1 MHRERTQNR
10 PRREIDFALTLSL
23 LLALALS
30 VLAPSVLAQGKDP
43 KVSYFE
49 FGKVIALRGGTVEVE
64 TYDAHTRQFSKH
76 SYTFGKDTRSE
87 LLHVDDFVEVIYV
100 SSGGERT
107 LRRILVL
114 NEGIPNAGPPT
125 VSRATGT
132 AAVPAAAPKPS
143 SISFSAQTSTAPA
156 LPSTAVNLG
165 GASAPRS
172 ASIISV
178 PLGEAEAIAR
188 VRAPNK
194 KEIAREAPR
203 EECNRSSA
211 DWPHEP
217 VRLAVLDF
225 RYPTERE
232 EAHDQGTTGGGS
244 GTAVADLVF
253 GRLEGLPDFA
263 LSRGDRNRLY
273 RGDFAGAARIGRQLG
288 ADAVLA
294 GTFQPVGEVE
304 ENGLPRAYELRA
316 GIVDTCTGQLLM
328 RLSSAVCP
336 GGLDPG
342 LTGSSAAG
350 ACTRY
355 SVSPAQAADP
365 QAASS
370 SYKAALDALIRPL
383 ADNGP
388 PPHVEGS
395 AGVVSEVD
403 GRRVTIRLHS
413 GAHLHPGDQ
422 VGVHAWGLSKDPS
435 TYTLRNLHDE
445 EIGRVTL
452 SSVQGSTA
460 SGQYAGDIPPQ
471 PGETADLI
479 EP

>member
-1 MHRERTQNR
+1 MRL
-10 PRREIDFALTLSL
+10 IIVI
-23 LLALALS
+23 ALASS
-30 VLAPSVLAQGKDP
+30 VPAQENDAKA
-43 KVSYFE
+43 SYFE
-49 FGKVIALRGGTVEVE
+49 FGKVVALGKGTVEVE
-64 TYDAHTRQFSKH
+64 AYDAHTRHFARH
-76 SYTFGKDTRSE
+76 LYTFAKDTRAE
-87 LLHVDDFVEVIYV
+87 IVHLDDFVEVIYV
-100 SSGGERT
+100 PANGERT
-107 LRRILVL
+107 LRRLLVL
-114 NEGIPNAGPPT
+114 NDGIPSAGPPAI
-125 VSRATGT
+125 SRDSGPGAGSGT
-132 AAVPAAAPKPS
+132 TPRPS
-143 SISFSAQTSTAPA
+143 SVSFSAPAAPA
-156 LPSTAVNLG
+156 PVHPGTPVYLG
-165 GASAPRS
+165 GASQPRA
-172 ASIISV
+172 ASIIAV
-178 PLGEAEAIAR
+178 PLGEAEAIAK

-194 KEIAREAPR
+194 KEIARDTPS

-211 DWPHEP
+211 DWPRVP

-304 ENGLPRAYELRA
+304 EGALPKAYELRA

-342 LTGSSAAG
+342 VSDGSSAGSSAAG

-365 QAASS
+365 QAASRF
-370 SYKAALDALIRPL
+370 YKSALDALIRPL
-383 ADNGP
+383 ENNGP
-388 PPHVEGS
+388 PPEVEGS
-395 AGVVSEVD
+395 AGVISQIE
-403 GRRVTIRLHS
+403 GRRVTLRLHP
-413 GAHLHPGDQ
+413 GAHLRPGDQ
-422 VGVHAWGLSKDPS
+422 VSIRAWGLSKDPS
-435 TYTLRNLHDE
+435 TYTLRNLRDE
-445 EIGRVTL
+445 EIGRVTIG
-452 SSVQGSTA
+452 SVQGGAAT
-460 SGQYAGDIPPQ
+460 GEYTGDIPPR
-471 PGETADLI
+471 PGETADLLQ
-479 EP
+479 P